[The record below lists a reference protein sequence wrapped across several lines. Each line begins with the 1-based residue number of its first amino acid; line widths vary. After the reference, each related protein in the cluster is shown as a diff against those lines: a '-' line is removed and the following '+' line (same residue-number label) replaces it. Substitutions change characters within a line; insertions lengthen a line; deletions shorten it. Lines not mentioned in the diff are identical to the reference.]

1 MQMKKTLRIFER
13 FVGIPLRLALVIA
26 MAAAVSPSYAQS
38 IKVTGKVTDKDGA
51 ALIGA
56 TVVVSGTSN
65 GVSTDGKGNYV
76 ITVPS
81 GESVLEYEYLGF
93 STQKVKVGA
102 KTSIDVILQPD
113 TRQVEEIVVIG
124 YGETRKTD
132 LTGSV
137 TNVKMADVKDAPVAS
152 IDQALQGRI
161 AGADIMSTSGDP
173 TAGTSIRIR
182 GSRSITASNEP
193 LIVVDGIVDAVQD
206 LSDINSADIESV
218 SVLKDASSTAI
229 YGARGSNGVIIVT
242 TKKGT
247 PTVTKPWITF
257 KAEAGFSQLARKLDT
272 MTAAEYA
279 QYRNEITEI
288 NNSYANNAAQYYIY
302 KNPRALGKGTN
313 WIDEITHIAPYQ
325 NYNLSISGRNAK
337 TNYFGSLGYSDIEG
351 IIRDSGFERITGRFS
366 VGHQFCSWFKM
377 DANVSI
383 NYRNEMANK
392 AAIGG
397 TNWWNGATYLS
408 PLLGPTDTYNP
419 YYGSGGNF
427 NNPVICIDMNTN
439 RTERFNFSNTI
450 GLEFKPVKGLTISS
464 KNTAY
469 FYQQHI
475 YRFYPSTLPTRNEGD
490 GGEVFRQEYETRT
503 ISTDNTISYK
513 NDFDGGHHF
522 DILGGFLASNRLYN
536 DIEYG
541 GKGYLVD
548 DLKWNNL
555 SGLKD
560 KETITPHSWNTRLV
574 KMSFIG
580 RVNYNYKQRYYITLT
595 GRADGSSNFA
605 ANHKWGFFPSA
616 ALKWTLSN
624 ETWLKTNR
632 RVDELAIRVSAG
644 RTGNDAIQSYRS
656 LSAMASSAAG
666 YLFDNSQVTYYYPQR
681 IESDNLTWEKT
692 DLYNI
697 AVDMA
702 FFKNRLKITAEGYLS
717 YTRDLLLTVQKAD
730 QSGFSSHYENVG
742 RTSNKGIELT
752 VESRNIV
759 KKKFSWTTMFTM
771 SHNKQMVEDIGSEDF
786 VVAMSSPG
794 NGSYMMYGYVA
805 GRPLNALWGF
815 KYGGVWHNEEEI
827 ERNNITRAYANPSTS
842 VSPGRPRY
850 IDVNHDGTLDSK
862 DLVYL
867 GNADPYLYGGL
878 QNTFNIG
885 NLRIGV
891 YFAYSLGGKIYN
903 YSELRMAGSYT
914 TNQYRYMLNAWHP
927 VRNPNSDYP
936 RAGAVEVHVPS
947 NLQVHDASY
956 LRLKT
961 VSIAYTFD
969 LRKYTKALRDITL
982 GASAEN
988 LFLWSRYNGFDPDVS
1003 TESSG
1008 STLRRVDMGAYPRAR
1023 TVIFSLQLRY

>member
-1 MQMKKTLRIFER
+1 MKKHLRNFGR
-13 FVGIPLRLALVIA
+13 PVGLPLRVLLLAA
-26 MAAAVSPSYAQS
+26 MLWVGTPSLYAQG
-38 IKVTGKVTDKDGA
+38 IKVTGRVVDKDGS
-51 ALIGA
+51 ALVGA

-65 GVSTDGKGNYV
+65 GVSADGKGNYA
-76 ITVPS
+76 ITVKS
-81 GESVLEYEYLGF
+81 GESILEFEYLGYQP
-93 STQKVKVGA
+93 QKVKVGT
-102 KTSIDVILQPD
+102 KTVIDVILQPD
-113 TRQVEEIVVIG
+113 TQQVDEIVVIG
-124 YGETRKTD
+124 YGETKKTD

-206 LSDINSADIESV
+206 LSDINSADIEAV

-242 TKKGT
+242 TKKGS

-257 KAEAGFSQLARKLDT
+257 KAEAGFSQLARKLDL

-279 QYRNEITEI
+279 QYRNEITE
-288 NNSYANNAAQYYIY
+288 ANNNWSNRAQQYFLY
-302 KNPRALGKGTN
+302 KDPQSLGKGTD

-325 NYNLSISGRNAK
+325 NYNLSISGRNSK
-337 TNYFGSLGYSDIEG
+337 TNYYGSLGYSDIEG
-351 IIRDSGFERITGRFS
+351 IVRDSGFERITGRFS
-366 VGHQFCSWFKM
+366 IGHQFCKWFKLG
-377 DANVSI
+377 ANVSI
-383 NYRNEMANK
+383 NYRNERANK

-408 PLLGPTDTYNP
+408 PLLKPTDTYNP
-419 YYGSGGNF
+419 YYGSGGTF
-427 NNPVICIDMNTN
+427 NNPVICLDMNTN
-439 RTERFNFSNTI
+439 RTERFNFSNTVT
-450 GLEFKPVKGLTISS
+450 LEFMPVKGMTISS

-469 FYQQHI
+469 FYQQHVF
-475 YRFYPSTLPTRNEGD
+475 RFYPSTLPTRNEGD
-490 GGEVFRQEYETRT
+490 GGEVFRSEYETRT
-503 ISTDNTISYK
+503 ISTDNTITYK
-513 NDFDGGHHF
+513 HDFSGGHHF
-522 DILGGFLASNRLYN
+522 DIMGGFLASHRLYN
-536 DIEYG
+536 DIDYG
-541 GKGYLVD
+541 AKGYLVD

-555 SGLKD
+555 SGLQD
-560 KETITPHSWNTRLV
+560 KETIAPHSWNTTLV

-580 RVNYNYKQRYYITLT
+580 RINYNYKQRYYITVT

-605 ANHKWGFFPSA
+605 ANHKWGFFPSV

-624 ETWLKTNR
+624 ESWLKTNR
-632 RVDELAIRVSAG
+632 RIDELAIRVSVG

-656 LSAMASSAAG
+656 LSAMSSSAAG
-666 YLFDNSQVTYYYPQR
+666 YIFDGSQATYYYPSR
-681 IESDNLTWEKT
+681 LESDNLTWEKT
-692 DLYNI
+692 DLYNV

-717 YTRDLLLTVQKAD
+717 YTRDLLLTVQKAN
-730 QSGFSSHYENVG
+730 QSGFGSHYENVG
-742 RTSNKGIELT
+742 RTSNKGVELT
-752 VESRNIV
+752 IESRNIV
-759 KKKFSWTTMFTM
+759 KKKFSWTTMLTM
-771 SHNKQMVEDIGSEDF
+771 SHNKQRVEEIGSEDF
-786 VVAMSSPG
+786 VVAMNSPG

-827 ERNNITRAYANPSTS
+827 ERNKITRAYANPSTA

-850 IDVNHDGTLDSK
+850 IDVNHDGTLDNK

-867 GNADPYLYGGL
+867 GNADPDLYGGM

-885 NLRIGV
+885 HLRIGV

-903 YSELRMAGSYT
+903 YSELRMSGSYT
-914 TNQYRYMLNAWHP
+914 TNQYRYMTNAWHP

-956 LRLKT
+956 IRLKT
-961 VSIAYTFD
+961 VSLSYTFD
-969 LRKYTKALRDITL
+969 LRKYTKVLRDITL